1 MPTSRAKGAKSSF
14 IKSASASGN
23 SNFREEGPDT
33 ARRLSE
39 PNSGRK
45 LEPATGVPN
54 MPADDPTIATKIQ
67 LKLNLEDQYI

>member
-23 SNFREEGPDT
+23 SNYIREEGPDT

-54 MPADDPTIATKIQ
+54 IPTDDLTIATKIQ
-67 LKLNLEDQYI
+67 LKLNLED